1 MQTISSVLEV
11 LGELFT
17 DIDDVKHIAQP
28 GCEQTFNC
36 TALVQLVC
44 SLSTMA
50 FMQPSPVSRS
60 TR

>member
-1 MQTISSVLEV
+1 MQTISSNLEV

-28 GCEQTFNC
+28 GREETC

-44 SLSTMA
+44 SLPTMA
-50 FMQPSPVSRS
+50 FMQASPVSRS